1 MEKKDFVVTGGAGY
15 IGGHLVDS
23 LVEAGNTI
31 SIDNMSSGRYAN
43 GRASVIKCDL
53 RDEKEV
59 SALDIPE
66 GSLIFHLAA
75 NPDVR
80 ESMKRIV
87 EHYGNDVTSTLNVL
101 ELARKKD
108 SEKVIFA
115 STSAVYGDA
124 KTPTP
129 EDSEIDPISNYGLF
143 KSIGEEMVS
152 FYSKTYGIKTC
163 ILRFANVVG
172 GRASHGIVPD
182 FVRKLEK
189 DESELEILG
198 DGRQRKSYVYI
209 DDVVRALLLAIR
221 IEESNAVLNVGN
233 TDTISVEDIAQIIEG
248 NMGIKPKHHYINRY
262 EGRGW
267 PGDVKEML
275 LDIRKISKLG
285 WKPSMGSEGAILAAV
300 KDMLQDR

>member
-31 SIDNMSSGRYAN
+31 SIDNMSSGKYAN

-129 EDSEIDPISNYGLF
+129 EDSKIDPISNYGLF

-152 FYSKTYGIKTC
+152 FYSRTYGIKTC

-182 FVRKLEK
+182 FVKKLEK

-209 DDVVRALLLAIR
+209 GDVVRALLLAIR
-221 IEESNAVLNVGN
+221 IEEGNAVLNVGN
-233 TDTISVEDIAQIIEG
+233 TDTVSVEDIAQIIEG

-262 EGRGW
+262 KGRGW

-285 WKPSMGSEGAILAAV
+285 WKPSMGSEGAILAAA
-300 KDMLQDR
+300 KNMLQNR

>member
-31 SIDNMSSGRYAN
+31 SIDNMSSGKYAN

-163 ILRFANVVG
+163 IFRFANVVG

-182 FVRKLEK
+182 FVKKLEK
-189 DESELEILG
+189 DKSELEILG

-221 IEESNAVLNVGN
+221 IEESNTVLNVGN

-262 EGRGW
+262 AGRGW

-285 WKPSMGSEGAILAAV
+285 WKPSMGSEGAILTAV